1 MSFLT
6 PFFDKLKSHNYSII
20 TAVVIGIVTAL
31 YLLIIVP
38 NNEIKEDADNL
49 AVFWGIEGQLKSF
62 FDDKA
67 KEISPEIRDSMIA
80 KNPELANDLVFIDK
94 IEIVSLKSIDSVR
107 KKLQLIRNIDFKKKG
122 ELKTILTVP
131 DTVKFDLDEFIS
143 RLDNSSNFKSF
154 FICPVTLSKDKE
166 KNGKCLEEDILISKN
181 ISLKDVDSL
190 CLNNRNNGYI
200 TFKKS
205 ANRYYTGQV
214 KIPDTDFTLFIAS
227 GISSSYFQSNVQFIK
242 PNLLMF
248 GLLLIGILFLSICFL
263 KPVVSS
269 YKERLSQMD
278 LITVAF
284 STGALIA
291 LFVIFG
297 MVGFWKTSIDHR
309 NKSDLK
315 QLVYHIDS
323 SFTNQIV
330 TLKNWND
337 KLVPSDINYS
347 KFPFKKLYLEKDSKI
362 SLINGDSIVDSSS
375 FLLRNNALKW
385 KVTSLGKTDGLEQI
399 KCLDSYFWMDKE
411 GLLTASLNKDNI
423 SFSRKYN
430 DRKYFKLLQKKE
442 INIVLTGVFSRE
454 SDEYQWIYAEKDF
467 RKNSANGSEKSAIKG
482 IAFREH
488 FSKQIKLPP
497 DTDYMLVDRDGFVL
511 MQNNPDKNLYQNI
524 RSGSHNNLVLASILA
539 GCNIENF
546 RMDYQGNSYQVF
558 AKRLN
563 APTDVPVYI
572 LGMRNLS
579 YLDYL
584 SLFTFN
590 NAFLLT
596 IAYGFIIVLLTLVYS
611 SLFYSGRLSFLSRHH
626 FYYLFP
632 DNSRKEEYHNLL
644 VVNIICFL
652 AVITVFS
659 FSSPM
664 TALYFCL
671 VVGINITFINIILL
685 NIRSSKFKSP
695 YLKFYLCV
703 VLLGIV
709 LPLVLLYNDQM
720 YLSFVILL
728 GSHLGLIL
736 YYRNWRNWTNTNNN
750 AEIKNAVAKNHGVQ
764 RKAYLR
770 FLTSGLL
777 NYFVLFPFILVC
789 AFYSNEIN
797 DYARYYCSPSQAQS
811 TIMNHKMINTYGCD
825 CKAVWALDLT
835 KNNEGII
842 HKLNFGFQQPT
853 MGEVN
858 NFTLK
863 ELYKNSYIKSTIVF
877 FSNGL
882 NLFYFFLCFSLI
894 LILAY
899 SLLNYYCNLFFF
911 FDLMQV
917 SYEGYY
923 PGKKNP
929 YSNEYVFL
937 AMVNDKDIK
946 NMIQKDLSNPYTLI
960 TGSEYDANWPDR
972 RIAIEKAFEKDHNNE
987 ILPFLKMEF
996 ILNSNLINFD
1006 KIYSQI
1012 WDSISNTEMQNVLYD
1027 FSQDHFLNYK
1037 NKDTLMQLMDLGLID
1052 HDKLTGRLKV
1062 MSYSFR
1068 VYIMSKSKQDT
1079 EFVKQFVDESKD
1091 GTYNK
1096 LKLPI
1101 LIIAISLLVLLMY
1114 LNKDSYEKVMIL
1126 GSSIG
1131 SALLLINKF
1140 LDFGKS

>member
-1 MSFLT
+1 MSFFT
-6 PFFDKLKSHNYSII
+6 PIFDKLKSHNYSII
-20 TAVVIGIVTAL
+20 TAAVICIVTAL

-49 AVFWGIEGQLKSF
+49 AVFRGIEGQLKSF

-67 KEISPEIRDSMIA
+67 KEITPEIRDSMIA
-80 KNPELANDLVFIDK
+80 QNPKLSNDSVFIDK
-94 IEIVSLKSIDSVR
+94 IEIVSLKRIDSLK
-107 KKLQLIRNIDFKKKG
+107 KKLQLIRKIDFKKKG
-122 ELKTILTVP
+122 ELKKILIVS
-131 DTVKFDLDEFIS
+131 DTVKFDLDEFIT

-154 FICPVTLSKDKE
+154 FICPVTVSKDKE
-166 KNGKCLEEDILISKN
+166 LNGKCLAKDILISKN
-181 ISLKDVDSL
+181 ISLKDEDSL
-190 CLNNRNNGYI
+190 CFKNRNNGFI

-214 KIPDTDFTLFIAS
+214 KIPDTGFTLYIAS
-227 GISSSYFQSNVQFIK
+227 GISSSYFQSNVHFIK
-242 PNLLMF
+242 PNLLMAA
-248 GLLLIGILFLSICFL
+248 LLLIGILFLSICFL

-297 MVGFWKTSIDHR
+297 MVGFWKTSIDNR

-315 QLVYHIDS
+315 QLVHHIDS

-330 TLKNWND
+330 TLKKWNEN
-337 KLVPSDINYS
+337 LVPGDINGS
-347 KFPFKKLYLEKDSKI
+347 KFPFKKLYLETGLKI

-375 FLLRNNALKW
+375 FLVKNNALKW
-385 KVTSLGKTDGLEQI
+385 NDTLLGKKGGSEQI
-399 KCLDSYFWMDKE
+399 KCLDSYFWMDKD

-442 INIVLTGVFSRE
+442 INSVLTGVFSRE
-454 SDEYQWIYAEKDF
+454 SDEYQWIYAEKDSI
-467 RKNSANGSEKSAIKG
+467 KNITGSSDKAAIKG

-539 GCNIENF
+539 GCTIENF
-546 RMDYQGNSYQVF
+546 RMDYQGNSYQVY
-558 AKRLN
+558 AKRLD
-563 APTDVPVYI
+563 APTDLPVYI

-596 IAYGFIIVLLTLVYS
+596 IVYGFVIVLLSLVYS
-611 SLFYSGRLSFLSRHH
+611 SLFYSGRLSFFSRHH

-632 DNSRKEEYHNLL
+632 DNSRKKEYHNL
-644 VVNIICFL
+644 VIMNIICFL
-652 AVITVFS
+652 AVIAVFF

-671 VVGINITFINIILL
+671 LVGINITFVNIVVL
-685 NIRSSKFKSP
+685 NIRSGKFESP
-695 YLKFYLCV
+695 FIKFYLLV
-703 VLLGIV
+703 FLSGIV
-709 LPLVLLYNDQM
+709 LPLALLYNDQM
-720 YLSFVILL
+720 YLSFVVLFGGHI
-728 GSHLGLIL
+728 GLIL
-736 YYRNWRNWTNTNNN
+736 YYRNWRNWKNSDSNGD
-750 AEIKNAVAKNHGVQ
+750 IKRAVSKNKGVQ

-777 NYFVLFPFILVC
+777 NYFVLFPFIIVC

-797 DYARYYCSPSQAQS
+797 DYARYYCSPSQPQNS
-811 TIMNHKMINTYGCD
+811 IINHKMINTYGCD
-825 CKAVWALDLT
+825 CKPVWALDLT

-877 FSNGL
+877 LNNGL
-882 NLFYFFLCFSLI
+882 NLFYFILCFSLI
-894 LILAY
+894 LLLAY

-923 PGKKNP
+923 PGVKNP
-929 YSNEYVFL
+929 YTNEYVFV
-937 AMVNDKDIK
+937 AMVNDKDLK
-946 NMIQKDLSNPYTLI
+946 NMIQQDLNSTD
-960 TGSEYDANWPDR
+960 GSKKISETDANWPNR
-972 RIAIEKAFEKDHNNE
+972 QIAIEKVFEKDHNNE

-1006 KIYSQI
+1006 KTYSEI
-1012 WDSISNTEMQNVLYD
+1012 WDSISNKEMQNVLYD
-1027 FSQDHFLNYK
+1027 FAQDHFLNYK
-1037 NKDTLMQLMDLGLID
+1037 NKDILMQLMDLGLIN

-1079 EFVKQFVDESKD
+1079 VFVKQFVEESKD

-1126 GSSIG
+1126 GSSVG

-1140 LDFGKS
+1140 LDLGKS